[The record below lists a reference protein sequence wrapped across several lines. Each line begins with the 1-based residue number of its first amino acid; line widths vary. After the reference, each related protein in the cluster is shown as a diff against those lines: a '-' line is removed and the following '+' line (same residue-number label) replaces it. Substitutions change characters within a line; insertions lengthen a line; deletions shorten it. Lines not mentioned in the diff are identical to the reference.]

1 MIGDNQDYKNL
12 IKKMNHNPKAYFL
25 ISPDSHYANA
35 MAIYTALKRQLDLKH
50 YRTGSKRKR
59 QSHITADEE
68 PESVNFKGTVFHNCD
83 IPYDV
88 FHMSRRTK
96 LTIKQ

>member
-25 ISPDSHYANA
+25 ISPESHYANA

-50 YRTGSKRKR
+50 YGTNSWRKK
-59 QSHITADEE
+59 QSHIIDEE
-68 PESVNFKGTVFHNCD
+68 
-83 IPYDV
+83 
-88 FHMSRRTK
+88 
-96 LTIKQ
+96 